1 MKLDQSEVEKIAQ
14 KMVLFRRFQYYMYL
28 RATTTVSP
36 RGAATNNDFTG
47 IWIAILETQ
56 FEKSRNIFQ
65 ESETDKRGIKYLV
78 L

>member
-1 MKLDQSEVEKIAQ
+1 
-14 KMVLFRRFQYYMYL
+14 MVLFRRFQYYMYL

-65 ESETDKRGIKYLV
+65 ESETD
-78 L
+78 